1 MAAEI
6 IGPIVLE
13 NLINLLVHEAKL
25 LMGVKDQVSI
35 LQHDLGIMNAFLR
48 DSAGKHKDSHIV
60 KEVMNQTNK
69 VALEAEDVID
79 EYIAMVL
86 KQSRGNVFVNFFRC
100 FGSATALHRLA
111 NKTTMI
117 NNVIRS
123 INDNKASYNIT
134 EVEASFDAKAALWV
148 HRRRRYV
155 EETAV
160 EGFAGKVDELDIEKN
175 FKCRAWVY
183 VSQEYNLRKLFLD
196 ILKWIIPKRK
206 YKRTIEDLQNM
217 YVEDLEAKLKEE
229 LSGKKYF
236 IVMDDVWKSQ
246 VWEEVKVALP
256 EEATGSRILIT
267 SRNKEVASR
276 ASKTHPYYLSGLN
289 DDESW
294 RLLQSKVFRG
304 GQCPKDLEDC
314 GLELAKVVKGYHFRL
329 FKVNSF
335 LIEDREPCL
344 DILALSYNQ
353 LPYRLKS
360 CFLYLGVFPE
370 GFEISTTDLIN
381 LWISEG
387 FIEQIGNRKVD
398 AVAENYLE
406 QLIDRSLIEVASKR
420 SDGRVKNFRIHD
432 LLRDFCVSQS
442 VLEQFYEVHSDANNL
457 SSRSTPARRLS
468 VHCNKISEYT
478 LSFAS
483 ETLSAR
489 SVMFFSPS
497 VDEKAWQRLFQSFK
511 FVRVLFLFEVTTLI
525 AGSSLKQIEK
535 LFYLR
540 YFVIKLKETHSAS
553 TTVYTDIPK
562 SISKLRYLKKVDIRL
577 GVSWPENIWTMT
589 QLRHLSAY
597 PMKLL
602 PDPQTTDEKA
612 GHDHQL
618 NNLQVLS
625 NLHVDRNT
633 SGFIRKNKFPNLT
646 KLGLFYDDENKEDHE
661 LMEIS
666 EMTDIL
672 ESLEKL
678 QHLQRLRITGF
689 PQCERRRLK
698 CFPSTLYKVTLY
710 KTYVDWN
717 LMKILGKL
725 PNLRVLKIKD
735 SSNPCPGKLIVLA
748 GEFVELEVFK
758 MDNYDIEEWK
768 MEAQAMLKLQHLVII
783 GNRELKTLPAELW
796 NLPT

>member
-497 VDEKAWQRLFQSFK
+497 VDEKAWQRLF
-511 FVRVLFLFEVTTLI
+511 RV
-525 AGSSLKQIEK
+525 
-535 LFYLR
+535 
-540 YFVIKLKETHSAS
+540 
-553 TTVYTDIPK
+553 
-562 SISKLRYLKKVDIRL
+562 SK
-577 GVSWPENIWTMT
+577 NIWTMT

-602 PDPQTTDEKA
+602 SDPQTTDEKA

-796 NLPT
+796 RSSHLKLVELSGFSPSLRESICTSTDFSRDSGKVVFINTKG